1 TRYPLL
7 IEKILKHTI
16 LNHPG
21 YRYIQQAYGCTRQ
34 LNEQINKQIC
44 EQENSLR
51 LDWLQ
56 QHVILNTD
64 ENSTDRYVFDE
75 LIKFNSISRFHKQR
89 QLLLHGFLMKLLLL
103 ADIIVANEI
112 PNDQLS
118 FSIIM
123 KMNEKP
129 LILKSQHTNIHTLW
143 VRAINNALEEY
154 QVTEKLI
161 LTDKSLL
168 TVTNHEHNSQAAVA
182 HLVLVVLE
190 AHDLISPTTTVE
202 RHRSLNPYCE
212 ITVGSLTLKTPFM
225 KRTNNPKWNT
235 SIQFSLYDVAKDII
249 HINIFDNEF
258 FSLNENIG
266 YTSIHLID
274 ILPCSLD
281 IFLTQ
286 PLQPFTQTIYLN
298 NGASVIMKCTIQ
310 FLL

>member
-1 TRYPLL
+1 RSYLNIFQNKTGGLSLNGFLTKPIQRVTRYPLL

-75 LIKFNSISRFHKQR
+75 LIKFNSITRFNKQR
-89 QLLLHGFLMKLLLL
+89 QLLLH
-103 ADIIVANEI
+103 AIIVANEI

-123 KMNEKP
+123 KINEKP

-168 TVTNHEHNSQAAVA
+168 TVTNHEHDSQAAVA
-182 HLVLVVLE
+182 HFVLVILE
-190 AHDLISPTTTVE
+190 ARDLISPTTTVE

-235 SIQFSLYDVAKDII
+235 SIQFSLYDFAKDII
-249 HINIFDNEF
+249 H
-258 FSLNENIG
+258 
-266 YTSIHLID
+266 
-274 ILPCSLD
+274 
-281 IFLTQ
+281 
-286 PLQPFTQTIYLN
+286 
-298 NGASVIMKCTIQ
+298 
-310 FLL
+310 